1 MSAPATPRRHW
12 LPFAIHLERRL
23 EVPRGLGAITTVGAV
38 IVALVISAALIWLIG
53 GDPVN
58 TYAHIVRSSLGSVG
72 VLSDTLVKATPL
84 IFTGLACSVAF
95 RMRLWNI
102 GAEGQLMMGAWGA
115 SAVVLVGW
123 LPEGTPSFVYL
134 PLMMAAGIAAG
145 ALWAGIAGWLKARLN
160 VNEII
165 TTLMLVYISFE
176 WVKFWV
182 FGPWSD
188 GGFQMSPRF
197 PREAWLPRLTDHS
210 DVVSDFGGLTVH
222 LGFLLAVVVAGL
234 VWFLLNRTRK
244 GYEIRL
250 LGDNPRAARY
260 AGINISRTI
269 ILVMLISGALA
280 GLAGASEI
288 SGVVHR
294 LQDNFSPGYGFT
306 GIIVAFLARF
316 NPIGVVFAAIA
327 FGALILAGREIQPA
341 GIPAMIQGIILFCVI
356 ASDVFLR
363 YRVRLVRQ

>member
-1 MSAPATPRRHW
+1 MSAPAAPRRH
-12 LPFAIHLERRL
+12 LFPFAIHTERRL
-23 EVPRGLGAITTVGAV
+23 KTPRGLGAVTTIGAV
-38 IVALVISAALIWLIG
+38 VVALLISAALIWLVG
-53 GDPVN
+53 GNPVDA
-58 TYAHIVRSSLGSVG
+58 YAHIVRSSLGSVG

-123 LPEGTPSFVYL
+123 LPEGTPGIVYL
-134 PLMMAAGIAAG
+134 PLMMVAGIAAG

-165 TTLMLVYISFE
+165 TTLMLVYVSFE

-188 GGFQMSPRF
+188 GGFQMSIRF
-197 PREAWLPRLTDHS
+197 PREAWLPRLADYS
-210 DVVSDFGGLTVH
+210 DAVPDFGGLTVH
-222 LGFLLAVVVAGL
+222 LGFIMAIVAAGL
-234 VWFLLNRTRK
+234 VWVFLNRTRK

-250 LGDNPRAARY
+250 IGDNPRAARY
-260 AGINISRTI
+260 AGINIGRTI
-269 ILVMLISGALA
+269 ILVMLISGGLA
-280 GLAGASEI
+280 GLAGATEI

-316 NPIGVVFAAIA
+316 NPLGVVVAAIA

-363 YRVRLVRQ
+363 YRVRVVRR

>member
-1 MSAPATPRRHW
+1 MSAPAASRRHL
-12 LPFAIHLERRL
+12 LPFAIHLEQRL
-23 EVPRGLGAITTVGAV
+23 ETRRGLGAILTVGAF
-38 IVALVISAALIWLIG
+38 IVALLISAVLIWLIG
-53 GDPVN
+53 GDPVGA
-58 TYAHIVRSSLGSVG
+58 YAHIVRSSLGSVG

-115 SAVVLVGW
+115 SAVVLVGV

-134 PLMMAAGIAAG
+134 PLMMLAGIAAG
-145 ALWAGIAGWLKARLN
+145 ALWAGIAGWLRARLN

-188 GGFQMSPRF
+188 GGFQMSIRF
-197 PREAWLPRLTDHS
+197 PREAWLPRLTDYS
-210 DVVSDFGGLTVH
+210 STVPDFAGLTVH
-222 LGFLLAVVVAGL
+222 LGFVLAIIAAGL
-234 VWFLLNRTRK
+234 LWLFLNRTRK

-250 LGDNPRAARY
+250 IGDNPRAARY
-260 AGINISRTI
+260 AGIDIGRTI

-316 NPIGVVFAAIA
+316 NPLGVIVAAIA

-341 GIPAMIQGIILFCVI
+341 GIPAMIQGIVLFCVV

-363 YRVRLVRQ
+363 YRVRVVRQ

>member
-1 MSAPATPRRHW
+1 MSAPATGRRGL
-12 LPFAIHLERRL
+12 LPFTLVAERRL
-23 EVPRGLGAITTVGAV
+23 ETPRGLGIITTLGAV
-38 IVALVISAALIWLIG
+38 AVALLISAVLIWLRG
-53 GDPVN
+53 GDPIHA
-58 TYAHIVRSSLGSVG
+58 YEHIVRASLGSVG

-115 SAVVLVGW
+115 SAIVLVGW
-123 LPEGTPSFVYL
+123 LPEGSPSFVYL
-134 PLMMAAGIAAG
+134 PLMMLAGIGMG
-145 ALWAGIAGWLKARLN
+145 ALWAGIVGWLRARFN

-165 TTLMLVYISFE
+165 SSLMLVYVATK
-176 WVKFWV
+176 WVQFWV

-188 GGFQMSPRF
+188 AGFQMTPRF
-197 PREAWLPRLTDHS
+197 PQDAWLPRLTDYS
-210 DVVSDFGGLTVH
+210 DLASDFAGLTVH
-222 LGFLLAVVVAGL
+222 LGFVLAVVAAGL
-234 VWFLLNRTRK
+234 IWFFLNRTRK

-250 LGDNPRAARY
+250 IGDNPRAARY
-260 AGINISRTI
+260 AGIDIGRTI
-269 ILVMLISGALA
+269 VLVMLISGALA
-280 GLAGASEI
+280 GLAGAAEV

-316 NPIGVVFAAIA
+316 NPLGVVIAAVA

-341 GIPAMIQGIILFCVI
+341 GIPQMIQGIVLFCVI

-363 YRVRLVRQ
+363 YTVRVVRT

>member
-1 MSAPATPRRHW
+1 MNAPTASRRHL
-12 LPFAIHLERRL
+12 LPFALVAERRL
-23 EVPRGLGAITTVGAV
+23 ETPRGLGVATTLGAV
-38 IVALVISAALIWLIG
+38 AVALVISAVLIWLIG
-53 GDPVN
+53 GDPIHA
-58 TYAHIVRSSLGSVG
+58 YAHIVRSSLGSVG

-115 SAVVLVGW
+115 SAIVLVGW
-123 LPEGTPSFVYL
+123 LPEGTASFIYL
-134 PLMMAAGIAAG
+134 PLMMLAGIGMG
-145 ALWAGIAGWLKARLN
+145 AIWAGIVGWLRARLN

-165 TTLMLVYISFE
+165 SSLMLVYVAVK
-176 WVKFWV
+176 WVQFWV

-210 DVVSDFGGLTVH
+210 DIVGDFAGLTVH
-222 LGFLLAVVVAGL
+222 LGFVLAVVAAGL
-234 VWFLLNRTRK
+234 LWYFLSRTRK

-250 LGDNPRAARY
+250 IGDNPRAARY
-260 AGINISRTI
+260 AGIDIGRVI

-280 GLAGASEI
+280 GLAGAAEV

-316 NPIGVVFAAIA
+316 NPLGVIVAAVA

-341 GIPAMIQGIILFCVI
+341 GIPQMIQGIVLFCVI

-363 YRVRLVRQ
+363 YRVRVIRR

>member
-1 MSAPATPRRHW
+1 VTGEATRRHL
-12 LPFAIHLERRL
+12 LPLRVVAERRL
-23 EVPRGLGAITTVGAV
+23 ETPRWLGLATTLGGIAI
-38 IVALVISAALIWLIG
+38 ALLISAVLIAFIG
-53 GDPVN
+53 GDPIGS
-58 TYAHIVRSSLGSVG
+58 YAHILRASLGSTG

-84 IFTGLACSVAF
+84 IFTGLASSIAF

-102 GAEGQLMMGAWGA
+102 GTEGQLLMGAWGA
-115 SAVVLVGW
+115 GAVVLVGI
-123 LPEGTPSFVYL
+123 LPAGTSAFITL
-134 PLMMAAGIAAG
+134 PLMMLAGIGAG
-145 ALWAGIAGWLKARLN
+145 AVWAGVAGWLKARLN

-165 TTLMLVYISFE
+165 STLMLYWIAQK
-176 WVKFWV
+176 WLQYWV
-182 FGPWSD
+182 FGPWSER
-188 GGFQMSPRF
+188 GFQMSPRF
-197 PREAWLPRLTDHS
+197 PREAWLPRLTDFS
-210 DVVSDFGGLTVH
+210 DVLPDVGGLTVH
-222 LGFLLAVVVAGL
+222 LGFVLALVAAGL

-250 LGDNPRAARY
+250 IGDNPRAARY
-260 AGINISRTI
+260 AGVDIGRNI
-269 ILVMLISGALA
+269 ILVMLISGGLA

-306 GIIVAFLARF
+306 GIIVAYLARF
-316 NPIGVVFAAIA
+316 NPLGVVVAAIA

-363 YRVRLVRQ
+363 YRVRVVAR

>member
-1 MSAPATPRRHW
+1 MSAPATPQRHR
-12 LPFAIHLERRL
+12 LPIAVHLERRL
-23 EVPRGLGAITTVGAV
+23 ETPRGLGVFLTIGAV
-38 IVALVISAALIWLIG
+38 IVALLISAVLIWLMG

-58 TYAHIVRSSLGSVG
+58 AYAHIVRSSLGSVG

-134 PLMMAAGIAAG
+134 PLMMLAGIAAG
-145 ALWAGIAGWLKARLN
+145 ALWGGIAGWLKARLN

-188 GGFQMSPRF
+188 GGFQMSARF

-210 DVVSDFGGLTVH
+210 DILSDFSGLTVH
-222 LGFLLAVVVAGL
+222 LGFLLALVAAGL
-234 VWFLLNRTRK
+234 MWFLLNRTRK

-260 AGINISRTI
+260 AGIDIGRTI
-269 ILVMLISGALA
+269 IMVMLISGALA
-280 GLAGASEI
+280 GLAGATEI

-316 NPIGVVFAAIA
+316 NPIGVVVAAIA

-341 GIPAMIQGIILFCVI
+341 GIPAMIQGIVLFCVV

-363 YRVRLVRQ
+363 YHVRVVRQ

>member
-1 MSAPATPRRHW
+1 VSASTPPRRHL
-12 LPFAIHLERRL
+12 LPFTLHTERRL
-23 EVPRGLGAITTVGAV
+23 ETPRGLGIITTVGAV
-38 IVALVISAALIWLIG
+38 VVALLISAVLIWLIG
-53 GDPVN
+53 GNPVDA
-58 TYAHIVRSSLGSVG
+58 YVHIVRASLGSTG

-84 IFTGLACSVAF
+84 ILTGLACSVAF

-123 LPEGTPSFVYL
+123 LPVGTPSLIYI
-134 PLMMAAGIAAG
+134 PLMMSAGIAAG
-145 ALWAGIAGWLKARLN
+145 AVWGGIAGWLKARLN

-165 TTLMLVYISFE
+165 TTLMMVYISFE

-197 PREAWLPRLTDHS
+197 PREAWLPRLTDYS
-210 DVVSDFGGLTVH
+210 SSVPDFGGLTVH
-222 LGFLLAVVVAGL
+222 LGFIFALVAAGL
-234 VWFLLNRTRK
+234 VWFWLNRTRK

-250 LGDNPRAARY
+250 IGDNPRAARY
-260 AGINISRTI
+260 AGINIGRTI
-269 ILVMLISGALA
+269 ILVMLVSGALA

-288 SGVVHR
+288 TGVVHR

-316 NPIGVVFAAIA
+316 NPIAVVVVAIA

-363 YRVRLVRQ
+363 YSVRVVRR